1 MLASASR
8 SPASSVSP
16 NRTKVH
22 VTSGGLLLCLTPVVL
37 WANGNQS
44 VPDLHF
50 PSLGKWY
57 YWQPIHVNKT
67 TGDDSNAKAGGY

>member
-1 MLASASR
+1 MLASVSR

-37 WANGNQS
+37 WENGNHS

-50 PSLGKWY
+50 PSRGKCY
-57 YWQPIHVNKT
+57 YWHPTHVNTT